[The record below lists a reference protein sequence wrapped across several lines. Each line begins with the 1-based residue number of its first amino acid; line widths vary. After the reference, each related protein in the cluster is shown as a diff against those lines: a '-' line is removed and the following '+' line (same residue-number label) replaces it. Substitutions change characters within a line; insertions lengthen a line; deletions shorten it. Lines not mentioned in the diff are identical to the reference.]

1 MMTVGTGGFSGSAAD
16 TGPVAGFDPILG
28 KFRRNLKKSRK
39 KRKKA
44 VKESAATFSTASTP
58 HPSNVIKGKVT
69 GQSGTTKNAG
79 GKILRR
85 ESTEYPGQPSRLF
98 QYKVTIPEVGETII
112 YASSLAELTQKMRL
126 LVNPRYRADINI
138 ERVMPAEAAKFFM
151 DKRVKH
157 MKNIK

>member
-1 MMTVGTGGFSGSAAD
+1 MTMMTVGTGGFSGSAAD
-16 TGPVAGFDPILG
+16 TGPVAGVDPVMNFRG
-28 KFRRNLKKSRK
+28 KLKKRRSKEEK
-39 KRKKA
+39 KLVMPGNKLSGGKVK
-44 VKESAATFSTASTP
+44 VKES
-58 HPSNVIKGKVT
+58 
-69 GQSGTTKNAG
+69 
-79 GKILRR
+79 R
-85 ESTEYPGQPSRLF
+85 ENPGQPSRLF

-138 ERVMPAEAAKFFM
+138 ERVMPADAAKFFM